1 MMDKKGTDGIRCV
14 FCGKLA
20 LKDTYPPVC
29 EDHLELNKTASDMA
43 TLDSIEQDGRIW
55 DRG

>member
-1 MMDKKGTDGIRCV
+1 MDKKGTDGIRCV